1 MSALRD
7 EAELVK
13 VKGSGLLTT
22 LSGHKSV
29 EIPQCSALL
38 LRALL

>member
-1 MSALRD
+1 MSALRG

-22 LSGHKSV
+22 LSGHKSAEV
-29 EIPQCSALL
+29 PHCSGLL
-38 LRALL
+38 LHVLL